1 VQRVRELF
9 DIRSSRIIIT
19 GGGSGIGAELAWGL
33 AELGASVAATYHSR
47 LEAPSGTYT
56 VAGPKMYQM
65 DLEGISRD
73 DLQALWRFAEDSLGG
88 SPNVLVNCA
97 GINLREWMWDYSWE
111 DWDQVLDV
119 NASTIFKLA
128 QFMAQ
133 DCKAREAR
141 AKIINISSLT
151 SITGGRRCIAYT
163 ASKHAVAGLTK
174 ALAAELGPFGI
185 TVNAVAPG
193 YIHTEMTNQLI
204 TDEALSAPFL
214 ARIPLG
220 RWGSVADMVGPVAF
234 LVSAASDYMTG
245 TTLVVDGGYLSA

>member
-1 VQRVRELF
+1 MGELF
-9 DIRSSRIIIT
+9 DIRSSKIIVT

-33 AELGASVAATYHSR
+33 AELGASVMATYHNR
-47 LEAPSGTYT
+47 LEPPSATYS

-65 DLEGISRD
+65 DLENISRED
-73 DLQALWRFAEDSLGG
+73 VDALWRFAEDSLEG
-88 SPNVLVNCA
+88 SPNVLINCA

-111 DWDQVLDV
+111 DWDRVLDV
-119 NASTIFKLA
+119 NTSTVFKLA
-128 QFMAQ
+128 QYLAQ
-133 DCKAREAR
+133 DCKSRNSR

-151 SITGGRRCIAYT
+151 SLQGGRRCIAYT

-193 YIHTEMTNQLI
+193 YIHTDMTDQLI
-204 TDEALSAPFL
+204 TNEALSAPFL

-220 RWGSVADMVGPVAF
+220 RWGSVSDMVGPVAF
-234 LVSAASDYMTG
+234 LVSAASDYISG
-245 TTLVVDGGYLSA
+245 TTLVVDGGYLSS